1 MNKRVLTFIVLA
13 VVAVVAVVSLSR
25 LTRISTS
32 NRSAPTTPWGEPDLQ
47 GIWTDEHDTPLQR
60 PTKYAGR
67 EFFSDAE
74 IAELDKQRAAVLGR
88 EYRDKNA
95 EGRGTEQD
103 VAGAYNAVFESH
115 KRTGRRTSLIV
126 DPPDGRIPPLTPEA
140 EKRRARYRE
149 FQLALLQ
156 ATDSCKN
163 RGTSCREGMY
173 GPISP
178 KRAEPAPVYN
188 TDRLNRA
195 DGPEDR
201 SLTERCMG
209 ATLPDVSGYRRI
221 VQSPGTVS
229 VSYDVGQGQS
239 WQRIIP
245 VNAGPHLP
253 SSIRDWF
260 GDSRGRWE
268 GKALVVDVS
277 NFSPKADF
285 RGSHENLHLIEHWTR
300 TDANTLEYTV
310 TIEDPTTWA
319 RPWTITYEMTKQ
331 DDQAN
336 RFYMEPRC
344 HEGNYGLVGILWNT
358 RVMERAFAEGHGPDP
373 ATRDISLAGAGG
385 GDDNQDPLLQGR

>member
-1 MNKRVLTFIVLA
+1 MNKRILTFIVLA
-13 VVAVVAVVSLSR
+13 VVAVAVVSLLR
-25 LTRISTS
+25 LTRVSTS
-32 NRSAPTTPWGEPDLQ
+32 NRPALTTPWGEPDLQ
-47 GIWTDEHDTPLQR
+47 GIWTDERDTPLQR

-67 EFFSDAE
+67 EFFTDAE

-88 EYRDKNA
+88 EYRDKNSA
-95 EGRGTEQD
+95 GKGTEQD

-126 DPPDGRIPPLTPEA
+126 DPPNGRIPPLTPEA

-173 GPISP
+173 GPTSP

-188 TDRLNRA
+188 TERLNRA

-209 ATLPDVSGYRRI
+209 ATLPDLSGYRRI

-245 VNAGPHLP
+245 VNAGPHLA

-268 GKALVVDVS
+268 GKVLVVDVS
-277 NFSPKADF
+277 NFSAKADF

-310 TIEDPTTWA
+310 TIEDPTTWT
-319 RPWTITYEMTKQ
+319 RPWTVAHEMTKQ

-358 RVMERAFAEGHGPDP
+358 RVMERAFSAGHGPDP

>member
-1 MNKRVLTFIVLA
+1 MDKRVLSFIVLA
-13 VVAVVAVVSLSR
+13 VVAVVVVSFSM
-25 LTRISTS
+25 LTRVSPS
-32 NRSAPTTPWGEPDLQ
+32 NRSALTTPWGEPDLQ

-67 EFFSDAE
+67 EFFTDAE
-74 IAELDKQRAAVLGR
+74 IAELDKQRSAVLGR

-95 EGRGTEQD
+95 QGKGTEQD

-140 EKRRARYRE
+140 EKRRATFRE

-163 RGTSCREGMY
+163 KGTSCPEGRY
-173 GPISP
+173 GPNSP
-178 KRAEPAPVYN
+178 RRAEPAPEYN
-188 TDRLNRA
+188 ADRLNRA

-209 ATLPDVSGYRRI
+209 ATLPDMSGYRRI
-221 VQSPGTVS
+221 VQSPGTVA

-245 VNAGPHLP
+245 VNASPHLP
-253 SSIRDWF
+253 PSIRDWF

-268 GKALVVDVS
+268 GKVLVVDVS
-277 NFSPKADF
+277 NFSPKASF
-285 RGSHENLHLIEHWTR
+285 RGSHENLHLIERWRR

-310 TIEDPTTWA
+310 TIEDPTTWT
-319 RPWTITYEMTKQ
+319 RPWTVSHELTKQ

-358 RVMERAFAEGHGPDP
+358 RVMDRRFSEGHGPDP